1 MRVSLNWLG
10 TFLDI
15 DKSKAAFIAES
26 LTNRGIE
33 VESIEYQDK
42 GLDKVVVGKII
53 TKDKHPN
60 ADKLSVLSVDVGQET
75 LQIVCG
81 ASNMKAGDKV
91 VVSLVG
97 AELPNGLLI
106 KKSKIR
112 DVESSGMCC
121 STSEL
126 GLSKE
131 SSGIIILPENAKT
144 GAPAA
149 EALALDDV
157 FITIA
162 IPPNRGD
169 VLGYIGVAREVS
181 AILGQKLNYTFDHVK
196 TISKGTG
203 NLSVEIKDD
212 NCYRYIGR
220 LIKGVK
226 TQQSPD
232 WMVKRLEAVGLRS
245 INNLVDI
252 TNYVMLETGH
262 PLHSFDFRHVS
273 NSKIIVR
280 SAKEKEKIKL
290 LDGAEKELRDSDL
303 VIADDKKILAI
314 AGVMGGV
321 DSGIADDTTDIII
334 ECACFAPSSIRLTSK
349 FHNISTD
356 SSHRFERGVDID
368 FMSSVMERASS
379 LYAEL
384 ADAKEIY
391 DVVDIIS
398 NKTSRHIVEISSR
411 SAHDFIG
418 VEITTSEIEKLLTS
432 IGFDVKS
439 SGESIKITVPSFRND
454 VTMKADIYEEIAR
467 LNGYDKIPAELPP
480 VTISAN
486 FDDGCSIEK
495 LKNNVKS
502 ILKGL
507 GYLETITYSFVP
519 ENYHTLFGY
528 TDDQVVKLKNPI
540 VETMKIMRTSMV
552 SSMLESVKYNFNHRN
567 MDLRFF
573 EIGKTYFSKNN
584 TGEKPSPSDT
594 VATENEYVCGV
605 CTGKIIDTVDW
616 TRGAKIEQCDFYTL
630 KGEMVALLN
639 VLRIPSFEF
648 TDVDTNKVKYL
659 HPGLSSTV
667 KCCGKTCGYIGK
679 VHPDFAHKFDLG
691 EQDVYIFELSFDL
704 LKDLATSGLSGKE
717 LPKFPSIKRD
727 LSFLISS
734 SIKDSQVSSIIKKA
748 KAQNLKEYGVFDLYN
763 GKGIPEGQKSMA
775 YYFVFASDERTLSD
789 SEVDEAMLKIIDGL
803 KKEFLINMRT

>member
-10 TFLDI
+10 TLLDI

-33 VESIEYQDK
+33 VESIEYQGK

-60 ADKLSVLSVDVGQET
+60 ADKLSVLSVDVGKEK

-81 ASNMKAGDKV
+81 ASNMKAGDNV
-91 VVSLVG
+91 VVSLIG

-131 SSGIIILPENAKT
+131 SSGIIILPEDIKT
-144 GAPAA
+144 GTPAA

-181 AILGQKLNYTFDHVK
+181 AILGQKLNFTFDHVK

-212 NCYRYIGR
+212 ACYRYIGR

-226 TQQSPD
+226 IKQSPD

-280 SAKEKEKIKL
+280 SAKGKEKIKL
-290 LDGAEKELRDSDL
+290 LDGTEKELRNSDL

-398 NKTSRHIVEISSR
+398 NKTSRHVVEISSR
-411 SAHDFIG
+411 LASDFIG
-418 VEITTSEIEKLLTS
+418 VEITVSEIEKLLTS

-486 FDDGCSIEK
+486 FDDGCSTEK
-495 LKNNVKS
+495 LKNNIKNVF
-502 ILKGL
+502 KGL

-519 ENYHTLFGY
+519 DNYHTLFGY
-528 TDDQVVKLKNPI
+528 IDDQVVKLKNPI
-540 VETMKIMRTSMV
+540 VETMKVMRTSMV
-552 SSMLESVKYNFNHRN
+552 GSMLEAVKYNFNHRN

-584 TGEKPSPSDT
+584 SGERPSPIET
-594 VATENEYVCGV
+594 VAAENEYLCGI

-630 KGEMVALLN
+630 KGEIVALLN

-648 TDVDTNKVKYL
+648 TDLDTSKVKYL

-667 KCCGKTCGYIGK
+667 KCCGKICGYIGK
-679 VHPDFAHKFDLG
+679 VHPDFAYKFDLG
-691 EQDVYIFELSFDL
+691 EQDVYLFELSFDL
-704 LKDLATSGLSGKE
+704 LKDLANSGLSGKE
-717 LPKFPSIKRD
+717 LPKFPSIRRD

-734 SIKDSQVSSIIKKA
+734 SIKDFQISSIVKKA

-775 YYFVFASDERTLSD
+775 YYFIFSSDERTLSD
-789 SEVDEAMLKIIDGL
+789 SEVDEAMIKIIDGL